1 MNTWKAAF
9 GKAVHLSSFAF
20 LLGLLG
26 PGGSYAQASPQLF
39 ARFESDGQ
47 VSYGVVEGESIRPI
61 RGSLFGEFEVLP
73 QAVRLSDVL
82 ALAVAP
88 PAVIGGVEGL
98 VLLPVVTDEQAAVGQ
113 VADIVKRAAGWKGHL
128 DILVNNAGITRDG
141 LLLRMKDEDWD
152 ALIDTNLKRPF
163 LCISAAAKVMSK
175 QRSGRIINI
184 SSVVG
189 EMGNAGQAN
198 YCSSKAGL
206 LGLTKSVAR
215 ELARRNITVNAITP
229 GFIVTD
235 MTDGMTDKA
244 RESMTEQ
251 IPLGRLGEAD
261 DVANAVIFLASEQS
275 SYVTGQVL
283 GVNGGMYM

>member
-1 MNTWKAAF
+1 MLSEKV
-9 GKAVHLSSFAF
+9 AVVT
-20 LLGLLG
+20 G
-26 PGGSYAQASPQLF
+26 AS
-39 ARFESDGQ
+39 RGI
-47 VSYGVVEGESIRPI
+47 GRSI
-61 RGSLFGEFEVLP
+61 
-73 QAVRLSDVL
+73 AL
-82 ALAVAP
+82 ALAAQGAKVVASARNTEALDKLVAEIKGQGGDAT
-88 PAVIGGVEGL
+88 AVVGDVALDADAARLI
-98 VLLPVVTDEQAAVGQ
+98 EQA
-113 VADIVKRAAGWKGHL
+113 VAAYGKI

-141 LLLRMKDEDWD
+141 LLLRMKNEDWD
-152 ALIDTNLKRPF
+152 AVIDTNLKGAF
-163 LCISAAAKVMSK
+163 FCIRAAAKVMSK

-198 YCSSKAGL
+198 YCASKAGL

-244 RESMTEQ
+244 REAMTEQ
-251 IPLGRLGEAD
+251 IPLGRLGEAED
-261 DVANAVIFLASEQS
+261 IASAVIFLASDQS